1 MTIEIGQKLPEAN
14 FIELGAEGPAPVSVA
29 DLTAGKKIALF
40 AVPGAFTPTCHAKH
54 VPSFV
59 GAAEDLAGKGV
70 DEIVCVFDA
79 RGLGV
84 AIADHD
90 EAAEFLGASDARHCL
105 LTGTDD
111 PEGPQSKYIPPLTF
125 IV

>member
-1 MTIEIGQKLPEAN
+1 MAIATGEKLPDAT
-14 FIELGAEGPAPVSVA
+14 FVELGENGPAAVSAA

-70 DEIVCVFDA
+70 DVECQ
-79 RGLGV
+79 RLGKTSQNT
-84 AIADHD
+84 HR
-90 EAAEFLGASDARHCL
+90 LR
-105 LTGTDD
+105 
-111 PEGPQSKYIPPLTF
+111 
-125 IV
+125 